1 MGDVAMSA
9 AQVVHDVAPRIG
21 EPQLAGRRVLF
32 LGAAYNPLSVACLDA
47 LAAQGAAITVAADDV
62 LATSARGTLWR
73 LLRTRGARAVTRRAW
88 LVVCARVRLVMRKF
102 GVPLR
107 GAASLHE
114 VCAIHGLTSVSCP
127 DPNGSTFIELVRA
140 RRIEVIVMANYRHV
154 LRPPLYTVPEFG
166 AINVH
171 PSLLPA
177 FRGPEPIYWVLA
189 RGDRVTGVTVHQV
202 DEGLDTGPIVAQQAF
217 EIAFGDDERT
227 ILTRAALMAGA
238 ILPMALASLLSGRV
252 RPWPQPV
259 IGASYFPPAPRG
271 ASAI

>member
-1 MGDVAMSA
+1 MA
-9 AQVVHDVAPRIG
+9 IG
-21 EPQLAGRRVLF
+21 AVPAGQNVGSSLGKPLLAGRRVLF

-47 LAAQGAAITVAADDV
+47 LAAQGATITVAADDV
-62 LATSARGTLWR
+62 LGTSIRRTLWR
-73 LLRTRGARAVTRRAW
+73 LLRTRGARSVTRRGW
-88 LVVCARVRLVMRKF
+88 LVVRARFRLAMRRLR
-102 GVPLR
+102 VPLR

-114 VCAIHGLTSVSCP
+114 VIAVHGLTSVSCR
-127 DPNGSTFIELVRA
+127 DPNGSAFVELVRE
-140 RRIEVIVMANYRHV
+140 RRIEVIVMANFRHI
-154 LRPPLYTVPEFG
+154 LRPRLYMVPEFG

-189 RGDRVTGVTVHQV
+189 RGDRATGVTVHQV
-202 DEGLDTGPIVAQQAF
+202 DDGLDTGPIVAQQTL

-227 ILTRAALMAGA
+227 VLARAALMAGA

-271 ASAI
+271 ASAL